1 MELEYDHNV
10 FDLRANEAD
19 KALLVRF
26 FTAPIQNEAKSVDAG
41 RPIFDD
47 TEMIEIRVRGTKD
60 NVVQRPIR
68 ADDKARFRDAYRA
81 HKEGSKLLESGT
93 PLAQWPVMTGSQVEE
108 LKYMGFVTVEQLA
121 IASDSIVSSI
131 PGLLTLKQKANA
143 FLEFSKGAAPLEQL
157 SKRVEE
163 SENEKQVLARQVAEL
178 SATVAKLK
186 AQMDADDEPAPARPV
201 TVKAK

>member
-26 FTAPIQNEAKSVDAG
+26 FTSPIQSEAKSVEAG

-60 NVVQRPIR
+60 NVVQRPVR
-68 ADDKARFRDAYRA
+68 QDDKVRFRDAYRA
-81 HKEGSKLLESGT
+81 HKDGAKLLESGT
-93 PLAQWPVMTGSQVEE
+93 PLSQWPVMSGSQVEE

-121 IASDSIVSSI
+121 IASDSTVGGI

-163 SENEKQVLARQVAEL
+163 SENEKQVLSRQVADL
-178 SATVAKLK
+178 SAMVAKLQ
-186 AQMDADDEPAPARPV
+186 AQMAANDDAAPPRTV